1 MIQVNA
7 SISINGKSKS
17 CSFKSDN
24 NREITEK
31 DMDRIYKFSL
41 ANINYN
47 NIVISYRIDYNIID
61 GNHGVAIGATYISS
75 SKKLDE
81 AIRHI
86 IKQLNIK
93 SKELNLEVFSNE

>member
-47 NIVISYRIDYNIID
+47 NIVISYRIDYKTID
-61 GNHGVAIGATYISS
+61 GNHGVAIGATSISS